1 MVRKGAEM
9 EKPVMIGLLGS
20 GTVGTGVVRVLKENA
35 YEISQ
40 KVGAPVQIKTVLV
53 RDTHKVRPYM
63 EGLRLTDEVEE
74 IIGDDEIDIV
84 VELMGGLHPAREY
97 MLAAMRAGKHVVTA
111 NKDVV
116 AQFGKEMFAA
126 AEECR
131 TGFRFEASVGGGIP
145 IVTPIKECLTAN
157 RITEIMGIVNGT
169 TNYMLTKM
177 TQMGSDYASVLKEAQ
192 EKGYA
197 EADPTADVEG
207 LDAARKAAILASLA
221 FNTRVGLSD
230 VSVEGITK
238 ITPEDIDYARKL
250 GYVIKLL
257 AIAKDSPSQGIDVR
271 VHPVFLRASH
281 PLAAVNDVFNAIF
294 VKGNAIGE
302 AMFYGQGA
310 GALPTASAVVAD
322 IVALARQK
330 AKGVGG
336 EIGCTCFSQKAFCPL
351 DDTISD
357 YYMRLL
363 VADEP
368 GVLGTIATVF
378 GTHGVSLKSVIQTRY
393 VGEKAEIVVI
403 THRVQHRRMREAEQA
418 LMDLPVVERISNVI
432 RVETPRK
439 ADV

>member
-1 MVRKGAEM
+1 M
-9 EKPVMIGLLGS
+9 EKTVTIGLLGF
-20 GTVGTGVVRVLKENA
+20 GTVGAGVVRVLKENA
-35 YEISQ
+35 YDIRQ

-53 RDTHKVRPYM
+53 RDKHKARPYM
-63 EGLRLTDEVEE
+63 ENLHLTDDFEE
-74 IIGDDEIDIV
+74 ILQDDGIDII
-84 VELMGGLHPAREY
+84 VELMGGLHPAQEY
-97 MLAAMRAGKHVVTA
+97 MLAAMKAGKHVVTA

-116 AQFGKEMFAA
+116 AQFGKDMFAA
-126 AEECR
+126 AEDYR

-177 TQMGSDYASVLKEAQ
+177 TQMGSDYTSALKEAQ

-197 EADPTADVEG
+197 EADPSADVEG

-250 GYVIKLL
+250 GYVVKLL
-257 AIAKDSPSQGIDVR
+257 AIAKDSPTQGIDVR
-271 VHPVFLRASH
+271 VHPVFLQASH

-310 GALPTASAVVAD
+310 GALPTASAVIAD
-322 IVALARQK
+322 IVALARQI

-336 EIGCTCFSQKAFCPL
+336 EIGCTCFTHKSFCQL

-357 YYMRLL
+357 YYLRLL

-378 GTHGVSLKSVIQTRY
+378 GTYGVSLKSVIQTRY
-393 VGEKAEIVVI
+393 VGDKAEIVVI
-403 THRVQHRRMREAEQA
+403 THRVQHKKMREAEQA
-418 LMDLPVVERISNVI
+418 LTNLPVVERISNVI
-432 RVETPRK
+432 RVEMPREGG
-439 ADV
+439 V

>member
-1 MVRKGAEM
+1 MDR
-9 EKPVMIGLLGS
+9 PVTIGMLGS
-20 GTVGTGVVRVLKENA
+20 GTVGTGVVHVLKENA

-40 KVGAPVQIKTVLV
+40 KVGVPVQIKTVLV

-63 EGLRLTDEVEE
+63 KDLHLTDDFEE
-74 IIGDDEIDIV
+74 ILGDDAIDIV

-97 MLAAMRAGKHVVTA
+97 MLAAMKAGKHVVTA

-116 AQFGKEMFAA
+116 AQFGKDMFEA
-126 AEECR
+126 AEEYH

-157 RITEIMGIVNGT
+157 RLTEIMGIVNGT
-169 TNYMLTKM
+169 TNYVLTKM
-177 TQMGSDYASVLKEAQ
+177 TRMGSDYASALKEAQ

-197 EADPTADVEG
+197 EADPSADVEG

-250 GYVIKLL
+250 GYVVKLL
-257 AIAKDSPSQGIDVR
+257 AIAKDSLSQGIDVR
-271 VHPVFLRASH
+271 VHPVFLRESH

-310 GALPTASAVVAD
+310 GALPTASAVIAD
-322 IVALARQK
+322 IVALARQIT
-330 AKGVGG
+330 KGVGD
-336 EIGCTCFSQKAFCPL
+336 EIGCTCFAHKSFCRL

-357 YYMRLL
+357 YYLRLL
-363 VADEP
+363 VDDEP

-378 GTHGVSLKSVIQTRY
+378 GTYGVSLKSVIQTRY
-393 VGEKAEIVVI
+393 VGDKAEIVVI
-403 THRVQHRRMREAEQA
+403 THRVQHRKMREAEQA
-418 LMDLPVVERISNVI
+418 LTDLSVVERISNVI
-432 RVETPRK
+432 RVDTPQENGT
-439 ADV
+439 